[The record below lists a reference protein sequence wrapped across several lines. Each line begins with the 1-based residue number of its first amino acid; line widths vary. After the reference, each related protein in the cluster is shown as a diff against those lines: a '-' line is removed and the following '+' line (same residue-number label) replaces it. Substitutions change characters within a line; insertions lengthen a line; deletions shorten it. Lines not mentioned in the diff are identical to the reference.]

1 MIEIRPARLDEILE
15 LRWRVLRAGLPRET
29 AIFEGDHE
37 PTTRH
42 FAAVLDGRVVGC
54 ATILRRPWMDKPAWQ
69 LRGMA
74 VEPQYQR
81 RGIGTLLLE
90 AIERTVRAEPHSLQ
104 LWCNARTPA
113 IEFYR
118 RHGWQRVGQ
127 EFVIPTAGPHYRMY
141 KLLEAS
147 EPLMDA
153 QPSAR

>member
-1 MIEIRPARLDEILE
+1 MIEIRLAKLDQILD
-15 LRWRVLRAGLPRET
+15 LRWRVLRTGLPRQT
-29 AIFEGDHE
+29 AIFEGDEE

-42 FAAVLDGRVVGC
+42 LAAVLDGRVVGC
-54 ATILRRPWMDKPAWQ
+54 ATLLRRPWMNQPAWQ

-81 RGIGTLLLE
+81 RGIGTLLLQ
-90 AIERTVRAEPHSLQ
+90 AIERIVRAEPHSLQ

-118 RHGWQRVGQ
+118 RHGWQCVGD
-127 EFVIPTAGPHYRMY
+127 EFVIPTAGPHYRMC
-141 KLLEAS
+141 KRLDAA
-147 EPLMDA
+147 EPLMHT

>member
-1 MIEIRPARLDEILE
+1 MIEIRLAKLDQILD
-15 LRWRVLRAGLPRET
+15 LRWRVLRAGLPRQT
-29 AIFEGDHE
+29 AIFEGDEE

-42 FAAVLDGRVVGC
+42 LAAVLDGRVVGC
-54 ATILRRPWMDKPAWQ
+54 ATLLRRPWMNQPAWQ

-74 VEPQYQR
+74 VDPQHQR
-81 RGIGTLLLE
+81 RGIGTLLLQ
-90 AIERTVRAEPHSLQ
+90 AIEGIVRAEPHSLQ

-127 EFVIPTAGPHYRMY
+127 EFVIPTAGPHYRMC
-141 KLLEAS
+141 KLQEAS